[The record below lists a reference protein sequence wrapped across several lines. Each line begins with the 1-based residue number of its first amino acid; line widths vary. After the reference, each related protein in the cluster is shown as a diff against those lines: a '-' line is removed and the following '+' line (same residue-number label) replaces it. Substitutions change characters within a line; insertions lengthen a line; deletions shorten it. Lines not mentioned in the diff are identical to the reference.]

1 MSRLIITLCV
11 LLAACSG
18 ASVATTTTAATP
30 TTQPTAS
37 TTTTLPLVAVDLQD
51 CDQPPVTFS
60 AFCETFELIDFWHV
74 DQPVDVSALA
84 ALASEALEQDLSDIE
99 KATTPR
105 ALPCA
110 IPDRAFTGFCDDL
123 AALIAAE
130 GLAVS
135 PVMDRVLGTLIE
147 EAFGPFTYY
156 LAPDQ
161 VTAFRENG
169 LVGGVGL
176 LLDAT
181 NSVGSKCARLGPSCP
196 LRIVVALEENPG
208 KAAGLAAGDVIVA
221 IDDVPVD
228 GQGFA
233 ATSAQIAGD
242 ETGAV
247 TLTIDREGELL
258 DFEITRDEL
267 VVPNVTAGVPA
278 EDTAYLRIPDFEP
291 DVPDLV
297 TDALAEMAGSWSTMV
312 VDLRDNPGGLVTS
325 AMSVAS
331 EFISEGPLFHE
342 VYAGDSEVA
351 DSYGPGGHATRGRL
365 IVLVN
370 EGTASAAEIL
380 AGALRDRRDALVVG
394 TPTFGKDAIQ
404 IRFDLR
410 SGGRLNVVVSR
421 WLTPDG
427 TSVGNGGLVPDVE
440 LELPDDMTIP
450 ELINAVIGA
459 AR

>member
-1 MSRLIITLCV
+1 MTRLVATLCV
-11 LLAACSG
+11 LLAACGG
-18 ASVATTTTAATP
+18 ATVPTSTTAASPTTKPAEATTTRP
-30 TTQPTAS
+30 E
-37 TTTTLPLVAVDLQD
+37 VAVDIQD

-60 AFCETFELIDFWHV
+60 AFCETYDLIDFWHV
-74 DQPVDVSALA
+74 DQPLDAQTLA
-84 ALASEALEQDLSDIE
+84 SLASEALSQDFSDVE
-99 KATTPR
+99 SADLPR
-105 ALPCA
+105 VLPCA
-110 IPDRAFTGFCDDL
+110 IPNGAFTAFCHDL
-123 AALIAAE
+123 AALITAQ
-130 GLAVS
+130 GHAVG
-135 PVMDRVLGTLIE
+135 PVMDRVLGTMIE

-156 LAPDQ
+156 LSPDQ

-181 NSVGSKCARLGPSCP
+181 NAAGSKCARLGPSCP
-196 LRIVVALEENPG
+196 LRIVVVLEDNPG
-208 KAAGLAAGDVIVA
+208 KAAGLAVGDVIVA
-221 IDDVPVD
+221 VDHVAVD

-242 ETGAV
+242 ETGTV
-247 TLTIDREGELL
+247 TLTIYREGESL

-267 VVPNVTAGVPA
+267 VGPSVTYGLAA
-278 EDTAYLRIPDFEP
+278 ADTAYLRIPDFES

-297 TDALAEMAGSWSTMV
+297 TEALAETAGSWSTMV
-312 VDLRDNPGGLVTS
+312 VDLRDNPGGLVSS
-325 AMSVAS
+325 ATAVAS
-331 EFISEGPLFHE
+331 EFIPDGTLFQE
-342 VYAGDSEVA
+342 IYSVDSEVA
-351 DSYGPGGHATRGRL
+351 ESLGPGGHATGGRL

-380 AGALRDRRDALVVG
+380 AGALRDRRGALLVG

-410 SGGRLNVVVSR
+410 NGGRLNVVVAR

-427 TSVGNGGLVPDVE
+427 TTVGNGGLVPDVE

-450 ELINAVIGA
+450 ELVDAALEA

>member
-1 MSRLIITLCV
+1 M
-11 LLAACSG
+11 
-18 ASVATTTTAATP
+18 
-30 TTQPTAS
+30 
-37 TTTTLPLVAVDLQD
+37 DLQD

-60 AFCETFELIDFWHV
+60 AFCEALELIDFWYV
-74 DQPVDVSALA
+74 DQPVDVSVLA
-84 ALASEALEQDLSDIE
+84 ALASEALEQDLSNI
-99 KATTPR
+99 ATADPPR
-105 ALPCA
+105 ALACA
-110 IPDRAFTGFCDDL
+110 IPDRAFTSFCHDL
-123 AALIAAE
+123 AALIAAD
-130 GLAVS
+130 GLAVAS
-135 PVMDRVLGTLIE
+135 VMDTVVGTMIE

-176 LLDAT
+176 MLDAT

-196 LRIVVALEENPG
+196 LRIVVALEDNPG
-208 KAAGLAAGDVIVA
+208 KAAGLTGGDVIVA
-221 IDDVPVD
+221 VDGVPVD

-242 ETGAV
+242 ETGV
-247 TLTIDREGELL
+247 VSLTIDRDGELL

-267 VVPNVTAGVPA
+267 IVPNVTAGVPA
-278 EDTAYLRIPDFEP
+278 QDTAYLRIPDFEA
-291 DVPDLV
+291 DVPELV
-297 TDALAEMAGSWSTMV
+297 TDALAEMAGAWSTMV
-312 VDLRDNPGGLVTS
+312 VDLRDNPGGLVDS
-325 AMSVAS
+325 AISVAS
-331 EFISEGPLFHE
+331 EFIPDGPLFHE

-351 DSYGPGGHATRGRL
+351 DSFGPGGHATGGRL

-394 TPTFGKDAIQ
+394 LPTFGKDAIQ
-404 IRFDLR
+404 IRFEMR
-410 SGGRLNVVVSR
+410 NGGRLSVVVSR

-427 TSVGNGGLVPDVE
+427 TSVGSGGLVPDVE

-450 ELINAVIGA
+450 ELIDAAIGA